1 MITLIAAMSKNRVIG
16 INNQLPWKLP
26 EDLKRFKNLTTGNVV
41 LMGRKTYESI
51 GRPLPNRTNVVIT
64 RDTSFKAEGVL
75 VYNNLHEVLPIF
87 NRIFVIGGGEI
98 YNQLIKVADE
108 IELTLIDKEFE
119 GDAFFPEIGNEWI
132 ESEKETSNNGE
143 FDYHFIKMSRK

>member
-87 NRIFVIGGGEI
+87 NRIFVIGGSEI

-132 ESEKETSNNGE
+132 ESEKETSNNDE
-143 FDYHFIKMSRK
+143 FDYHFIKMTRK